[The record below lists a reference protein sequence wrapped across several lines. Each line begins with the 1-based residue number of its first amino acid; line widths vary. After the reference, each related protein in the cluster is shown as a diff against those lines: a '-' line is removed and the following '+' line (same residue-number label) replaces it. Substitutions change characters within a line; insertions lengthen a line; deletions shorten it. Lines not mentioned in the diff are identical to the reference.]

1 MKVHYNIEQGTE
13 EWHRKRWGRI
23 GGTRGN
29 GLFVKSDT
37 LAIEVLAEECEEYQD
52 DDSFQNKDMQ
62 RGNELEPV
70 ARERLEEYTG
80 LKFLE
85 AGWIDSDIDRVGISP
100 DGITA
105 DETIQCEIKCP
116 ARKKHT
122 EYCLGGVVPKDH
134 IHQCIH
140 AFLVNS
146 KLEKLYFCSFRP
158 ESLKPLF
165 VVCLTRESEVNIGT
179 AAKPKMFTIDRLADD
194 AMIAAHD
201 LNKDIDRMKEEL
213 EF

>member
-1 MKVHYNIEQGTE
+1 MKIHYDIEQGTP
-13 EWHRKRWGRI
+13 EWHELRWGKI

-37 LAIEVLAEECEEYQD
+37 LAIEIVAEECEPYQD
-52 DDSFQNKDMQ
+52 EGGFLSSDMQ

-70 ARERLEEYTG
+70 ARERLEEYLG
-80 LKFLE
+80 VKFLQ
-85 AGWIDSDIDRVGISP
+85 AGWISSDIPRVGISP
-100 DGITA
+100 DGITE

-116 ARKKHT
+116 GKKKHT
-122 EYCLGGVVPKDH
+122 EYALGGIVPKDH

-140 AFLVNS
+140 AFLVNP

-158 ESLKPLF
+158 ESVKPMF
-165 VVCLTRESEVNIGT
+165 VVELTRESEVNVGT
-179 AAKPKMFTIDRLADD
+179 VARPKVFSIADLV
-194 AMIAAHD
+194 AEGIEHAGI
-201 LNKDIDRMKEEL
+201 LNKDIDRMKSEL